1 MSFSFTLIKFWHSND
16 LQNEVICKVT
26 VCLLVAA
33 WLPWSRWNIRNTNQS
48 SWATI
53 RQQYGCVPLRL
64 GIRVPSVLPCWARLE
79 TTFQQHS
86 HQLNR
91 GQVPVQACAEIFIVG
106 RAEHARPV
114 SGISFIRRKRVE
126 RRPLGWSLRYSA
138 RAAGLLHQ
146 QQDDSMSSRKYDDIE
161 VLGTLDPHS
170 CLSTSSF
177 ALFGHSVS
185 GRVTHADNPTNDHQC
200 NDRFR
205 CFVQTEEEHS
215 MPSRKSY

>member
-1 MSFSFTLIKFWHSND
+1 MNICLIPDTVFKWQTLQHENIFTCENWITLNEFLFHTNQVHSND

-33 WLPWSRWNIRNTNQS
+33 WLPCYETSEIQISQVGQRS
-48 SWATI
+48 
-53 RQQYGCVPLRL
+53 GCVPLRL

-177 ALFGHSVS
+177 ALFGHSGV
-185 GRVTHADNPTNDHQC
+185 RPCDP
-200 NDRFR
+200 RR
-205 CFVQTEEEHS
+205 
-215 MPSRKSY
+215 

>member
-1 MSFSFTLIKFWHSND
+1 M
-16 LQNEVICKVT
+16 
-26 VCLLVAA
+26 
-33 WLPWSRWNIRNTNQS
+33 
-48 SWATI
+48 
-53 RQQYGCVPLRL
+53 
-64 GIRVPSVLPCWARLE
+64 PSVLPCWARLE

-106 RAEHARPV
+106 RAEHASPV

-146 QQDDSMSSRKYDDIE
+146 QQDDSMSSRNYDDIE
-161 VLGTLDPHS
+161 ALGTLDPDS
-170 CLSTSSF
+170 CLSTLSF
-177 ALFGHSVS
+177 VLFGHSVS
-185 GRVTHADNPTNDHQC
+185 GRVSHADNPTNDHQC